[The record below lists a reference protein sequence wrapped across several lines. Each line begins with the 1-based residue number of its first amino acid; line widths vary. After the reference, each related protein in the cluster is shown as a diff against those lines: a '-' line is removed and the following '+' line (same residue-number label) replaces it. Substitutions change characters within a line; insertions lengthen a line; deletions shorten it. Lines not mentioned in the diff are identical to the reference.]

1 MSTLLLRL
9 KGPMQAWGVAS
20 RYTTR
25 STQEHPSKSG
35 VLGLLAAAQGRRR
48 TDPLEDLAGLS
59 FGVRTDQ
66 PGVLM
71 RDFQTAQN
79 WETGKSQPL
88 SSRYY
93 LADAIFVA
101 GVNGS
106 EESLSPFREALSR
119 PGFPLYLGRRSCPVS
134 PDLFIGIVD
143 QDLESALR
151 EVPWQAS
158 LHHRQSRPQKVHLP
172 ICRDALPGE
181 AGEQVQDVPLSF
193 DSTHRQYGWR
203 TVYHPKHHE
212 IDNPDSTT
220 RSDLF
225 FEAVMSS

>member
-1 MSTLLLRL
+1 MNTLLLRL
-9 KGPMQAWGVAS
+9 KGPMQAWGVDS

-25 STQEHPSKSG
+25 STQEYPSKSG

-71 RDFQTAQN
+71 RDFRTAQN

-101 GVNGS
+101 GISGP
-106 EESLSPFREALSR
+106 ERSLAPFREALAR
-119 PGFPLYLGRRSCPVS
+119 PRFPLYLGRRSCPVN
-134 PDLFIGIVD
+134 PDLFIDIVD
-143 QDLESALR
+143 QELEIALR
-151 EVPWQAS
+151 SVPWQAS
-158 LHHRQSRPQKVHLP
+158 LHHRQSRSQKVHLP
-172 ICRDALPGE
+172 IYRDANQDETGD
-181 AGEQVQDVPLSF
+181 QVQDVPLSF
-193 DSTHRQYGWR
+193 DSAHRQYGWR
-203 TVYHPKHHE
+203 TVYTVLQE
-212 IDNPDSTT
+212 VDNPDSTA
-220 RSDLF
+220 RSDPF
-225 FEAVMSS
+225 FEAVISS